1 MALLSVLSP
10 SMQFQ
15 RTVLSVNHSIYKH
28 DGHCICLCFLECQH
42 GDLCVSINN
51 PPTTILFFIL
61 TNNMIGSLVA
71 QPGPEL
77 PMWSRLALNP

>member
-15 RTVLSVNHSIYKH
+15 RTVLFVNYSVYKH

-42 GDLCVSINN
+42 GDLCVSINYS
-51 PPTTILFFIL
+51 PPSFVFYFDK
-61 TNNMIGSLVA
+61 GFLVA

-77 PMWSRLALNP
+77 SRWPRLALNPW